1 MDHDDEIR
9 SIIAFMQELN
19 TILVCISFDL
29 PLEPV
34 VGKYDLSSIVRI
46 LPREIIY
53 EVIRYDDYSS
63 IVIDKDLYKGAEYSH
78 EDLKFINSFRLK
90 DNKKNIVYVVK
101 ILGVNDDRCIQIAV
115 FMYEI
120 QIALVFSSNLCPQD
134 IYSSE
139 LFDSV
144 CEKVKQHV
152 DCSNSTI
159 KLHFVV

>member
-1 MDHDDEIR
+1 MNHDDEIR

-34 VGKYDLSSIVRI
+34 VGKYDLSSIARI
-46 LPREIIY
+46 LPREIFY
-53 EVIRYDDYSS
+53 EVIRYNDYSS

-78 EDLKFINSFRLK
+78 ENLQFINSFRLK
-90 DNKKNIVYVVK
+90 DIEKNIVYVVK
-101 ILGVNDDRCIQIAV
+101 TLGVNDERCIQIAV

-120 QIALVFSSNLCPQD
+120 QIALVFSSNLLPLD
-134 IYSSE
+134 IYSRE

-144 CEKVKQHV
+144 CEKIKQHV